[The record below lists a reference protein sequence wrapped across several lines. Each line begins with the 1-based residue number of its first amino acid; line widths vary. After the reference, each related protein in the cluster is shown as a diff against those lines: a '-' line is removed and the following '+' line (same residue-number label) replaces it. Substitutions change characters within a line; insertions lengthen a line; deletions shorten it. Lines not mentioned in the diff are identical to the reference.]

1 MRQRSADI
9 IVSAIILVLNITLLL
24 LTPGAIEEQGLSSG
38 ELSFPPW
45 AFPAIVLSILTLIS
59 LWWIVNAF
67 ISNKKTMN
75 ESVIFFDKSAL
86 RVITT
91 LIIMFLGVYAV
102 NILGFIAT
110 SVLMTG
116 LLLIYFG
123 IRNWKTI
130 LSLSIGMPLFIYI
143 FFEVFMKIPLPEGII
158 FVREG

>member
-9 IVSAIILVLNITLLL
+9 IVSSIVLVLNITLLL
-24 LTPGAIEEQGLSSG
+24 LTPGAVEEQGLSSG

-45 AFPAIVLSILTLIS
+45 AFPATVLSILTLLS
-59 LWWIVNAF
+59 LWWLVNAF
-67 ISNKKTMN
+67 ISNKNSMN

-91 LIIMFLGVYAV
+91 LILMFLGAYAV

-110 SVLMTG
+110 SVVMTG

-123 IRNWKTI
+123 IRDWKTI